1 VRIVAKIEHLQV
13 EQLAEWRRSGRA
25 HVLLDVRE
33 ADEVAAASL
42 DGALHVPMCEVPV
55 RLALIP
61 RDADVAVLCHFGWR
75 SFMVARFLAGKGYSN
90 VYNVMGGIDRYAELV
105 DPSVPRYG

>member
-1 VRIVAKIEHLQV
+1 MARVEPLQV

-33 ADEVAAASL
+33 ADEIALASL
-42 DGALHVPMCEVPV
+42 EGAVHVPMQEVPLLLS
-55 RLALIP
+55 RIP
-61 RDADVAVLCHFGWR
+61 RDADIAVLCHHGWR
-75 SFMVARFLAGKGYSN
+75 SFMVARFLAGRGYN

-105 DPSVPRYG
+105 DPTIPRYG